1 MAFDHWMAQVKET
14 LNNKDLSAIELINE
28 FRFGILAEDIFIF
41 TPKGE
46 VKRLSKESTAL
57 DFAFAL
63 GFLMGV
69 FRTTQNKY
77 LVLIGNIW
85 TEIFRNIP
93 VLVQIFLWYF
103 VIPKIF
109 PIFSKLPAFALAVI
123 ALGLFTSS
131 RISEQV
137 RAGIQSIPTDQRYAS
152 LALGLTTYQ
161 SYRFV
166 LLPVAFRLVLPPLT
180 SEAMNIIK
188 NSSVAFAV
196 SIAEL
201 TMYAIQVQEE
211 TARGIEV
218 YLVVTALY
226 FISALIVNLIS
237 IVVEKSIQ
245 IPHFIGGKK

>member
-1 MAFDHWMAQVKET
+1 P
-14 LNNKDLSAIELINE
+14 S
-28 FRFGILAEDIFIF
+28 
-41 TPKGE
+41 
-46 VKRLSKESTAL
+46 
-57 DFAFAL
+57 
-63 GFLMGV
+63 
-69 FRTTQNKY
+69 
-77 LVLIGNIW
+77 
-85 TEIFRNIP
+85 
-93 VLVQIFLWYF
+93 
-103 VIPKIF
+103 
-109 PIFSKLPAFALAVI
+109 FALAVI

-161 SYRFV
+161 SYRYV

-201 TMYAIQVQEE
+201 TMYMNIIKNSSVAFAVSIAELTMYAIQVQEE

-218 YLVVTALY
+218 YLIVTALY
-226 FISALIVNLIS
+226 FISAFIVNLLS
-237 IVVEKSIQ
+237 ILIEKSIQ
-245 IPHFIGGKK
+245 IPHFIGGRK

>member
-1 MAFDHWMAQVKET
+1 MFT
-14 LNNKDLSAIELINE
+14 LDWS
-28 FRFGILAEDIFIF
+28 F
-41 TPKGE
+41 
-46 VKRLSKESTAL
+46 LSKKVVGTQTYFSWLMTAWETTL
-57 DFAFAL
+57 TISLFAFIIAFTL

-93 VLVQIFLWYF
+93 VLVQVFLWYF
-103 VIPKIF
+103 VIPKLF

-166 LLPVAFRLVLPPLT
+166 
-180 SEAMNIIK
+180 
-188 NSSVAFAV
+188 FAV

-245 IPHFIGGKK
+245 IPHFIGGRK

>member
-1 MAFDHWMAQVKET
+1 M
-14 LNNKDLSAIELINE
+14 
-28 FRFGILAEDIFIF
+28 
-41 TPKGE
+41 
-46 VKRLSKESTAL
+46 
-57 DFAFAL
+57 
-63 GFLMGV
+63 V
-69 FRTTQNKY
+69 FCY
-77 LVLIGNIW
+77 A
-85 TEIFRNIP
+85 
-93 VLVQIFLWYF
+93 
-103 VIPKIF
+103 KI
-109 PIFSKLPAFALAVI
+109 ISDFSKLPSFALAVI

-218 YLVVTALY
+218 YLIVTGLY
-226 FISALIVNLIS
+226 FISAFIVNLLS
-237 IVVEKSIQ
+237 ILIEKSIQ
-245 IPHFIGGKK
+245 IPHFIGGKNEFRF

>member
-1 MAFDHWMAQVKET
+1 M
-14 LNNKDLSAIELINE
+14 
-28 FRFGILAEDIFIF
+28 
-41 TPKGE
+41 
-46 VKRLSKESTAL
+46 
-57 DFAFAL
+57 
-63 GFLMGV
+63 
-69 FRTTQNKY
+69 
-77 LVLIGNIW
+77 
-85 TEIFRNIP
+85 
-93 VLVQIFLWYF
+93 
-103 VIPKIF
+103 
-109 PIFSKLPAFALAVI
+109 
-123 ALGLFTSS
+123 
-131 RISEQV
+131 

-226 FISALIVNLIS
+226 FISAFIVNLLS
-237 IVVEKSIQ
+237 ILMSPYEENKGNESYTLPAPESEK
-245 IPHFIGGKK
+245 PFKTFCGT

>member
-1 MAFDHWMAQVKET
+1 MFT
-14 LNNKDLSAIELINE
+14 LDWS
-28 FRFGILAEDIFIF
+28 F
-41 TPKGE
+41 
-46 VKRLSKESTAL
+46 LSKKVVGTQTYFGWLMTAWETTL
-57 DFAFAL
+57 TISLFAFIIAFAL

-93 VLVQIFLWYF
+93 VLVQVFLWYF

-109 PIFSKLPAFALAVI
+109 PIFSKLPSFALAVI

-245 IPHFIGGKK
+245 IPHFIGGRK